1 VTIDQLLADLAHNQ
15 IALFLDGDRL
25 RYRAPQDALA
35 ADVRAAISE
44 HRMAIIERLRGGAPP
59 TPPRPAKCIFC
70 DRKHWVDEPPKYG
83 RIRTVCGKCG
93 RFIGY
98 RPENL

>member
-1 VTIDQLLADLAHNQ
+1 MTIDQLLAALAQNQ
-15 IALFLDGDRL
+15 IVVFLDGDRL
-25 RYRAPQDALA
+25 RYRAPEGALT
-35 ADVRAAISE
+35 ADVWAAISE

-59 TPPRPAKCIFC
+59 TSLQPAKCIVC
-70 DRKHWVDEPPKYG
+70 DCKHWVDEPPKNG

-98 RPENL
+98 RPEGP